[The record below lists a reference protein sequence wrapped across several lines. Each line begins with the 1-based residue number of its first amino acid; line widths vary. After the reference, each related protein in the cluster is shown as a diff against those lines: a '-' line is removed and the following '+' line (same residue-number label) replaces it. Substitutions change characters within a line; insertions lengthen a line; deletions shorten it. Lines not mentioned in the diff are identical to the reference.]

1 MELLS
6 LKIDKGEKMLIG
18 LDLFLLISIV
28 SAIMIYGTLKEYLD
42 VQTAIY
48 IGLGI
53 GLITIIY
60 IVRSYKKWK
69 KEKMKQ

>member
-28 SAIMIYGTLKEYLD
+28 SAIIIYGTLKEYFD
-42 VQTAIY
+42 IQTAVY

-53 GLITIIY
+53 GLIAIIY

-69 KEKMKQ
+69 KEKMK